1 MAELGEKIKK
11 LRFEK
16 KWSQDKLAEKVGVGR
31 QYISRYETGKILPNA
46 ENLQKVAE
54 VFGVSIDYLLNSN
67 EAQNLA
73 SVGIKDKTL
82 LNLFAEVEKMNE
94 NDQLTI
100 RNLLEAMV
108 MKNKLQDLMS
118 SKQS

>member
-1 MAELGEKIKK
+1 MTDLGEKIKK

-31 QYISRYETGKILPNA
+31 QYISRYETGKISPNA
-46 ENLQKVAE
+46 ENLQKLAE
-54 VFGVSIDYLLNSN
+54 VFGVSIDYLLSN
-67 EAQNLA
+67 ETKNLA
-73 SVGIKDKTL
+73 SIGIKDKNL
-82 LNLFAEVEKMNE
+82 LNLFAEVEKMDE
-94 NDQLTI
+94 SDQLTI

-108 MKNKLQDLMS
+108 MKNRLKDLMN